1 MPNYKINISF
11 ESDYQ
16 LEQHQLDD
24 LLGHLELQIQEP
36 QTYKGED
43 EIYTTKNI
51 QIRLEENQ

>member
-16 LEQHQLDD
+16 LKQHQLDD
-24 LLGHLELQIQEP
+24 LLGYLELQIQEP